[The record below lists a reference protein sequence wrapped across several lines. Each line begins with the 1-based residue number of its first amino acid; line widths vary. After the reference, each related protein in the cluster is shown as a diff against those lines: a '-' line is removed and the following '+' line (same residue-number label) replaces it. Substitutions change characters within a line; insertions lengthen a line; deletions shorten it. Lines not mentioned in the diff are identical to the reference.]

1 MATFPFLSS
10 LDQVRFP
17 SPYPASA
24 ALAALPVLGTNN
36 TKTQKTLP
44 LNVNLNIQF
53 GRVPWVP
60 LIIERIPIRIQ
71 IENEYCDYGARWVA

>member
-1 MATFPFLSS
+1 MINVYYVYIIYLYIYNIP
-10 LDQVRFP
+10 R
-17 SPYPASA
+17 
-24 ALAALPVLGTNN
+24 TNY
-36 TKTQKTLP
+36 TKTQKTVP